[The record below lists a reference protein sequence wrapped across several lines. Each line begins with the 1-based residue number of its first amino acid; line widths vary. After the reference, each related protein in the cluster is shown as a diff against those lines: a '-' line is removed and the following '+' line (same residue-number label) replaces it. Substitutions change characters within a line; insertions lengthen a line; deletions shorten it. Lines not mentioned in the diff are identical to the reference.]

1 MGRGGPSK
9 PDARRIG
16 AIGGASGRA
25 QRGVELTVERR
36 AETIPPVRKLLPLAL
51 CLFACKTEPVPEAHA
66 EGGAERADAAVP
78 VAEAGEV
85 APPEPAAQAG
95 MIGSKRS
102 DTCKSTMAEFAKLRT
117 GQPADALASFGLG
130 YRAPEST
137 TAAWVQATDKA
148 LARVDDSGQA
158 LDHLAILAALDQS
171 SGSGEPSIAER
182 ARIDTVQ
189 LVNKV
194 ALLDMRRKFERVAK
208 AGEPEGMPLDDLD
221 ALLAEWDDAWCLW
234 DGALRPLAQS
244 IDEEGGEG
252 WEEQIVEAFMAG
264 RTGLIG
270 KYDQAKVRSNREI
283 AEKSTYAVI
292 QRLVLTRASTAK
304 QANDARVGRVA
315 LGLLAVI
322 EDRISDRNGPGLARI
337 QAMLAGP
344 PAEIDAA
351 AIERELGKAFAK
363 RARKYCDEAVKSGTL
378 GSGEGIKGAWEGL
391 TYSKLI
397 LPGMRETLAGQSFDA
412 DAYMADWD
420 SYVVAVEGND
430 ASGAAAISERLVQW
444 NCAYQEALG
453 IAECATTSNEPG

>member
-1 MGRGGPSK
+1 M
-9 PDARRIG
+9 
-16 AIGGASGRA
+16 
-25 QRGVELTVERR
+25 
-36 AETIPPVRKLLPLAL
+36 
-51 CLFACKTEPVPEAHA
+51 
-66 EGGAERADAAVP
+66 
-78 VAEAGEV
+78 
-85 APPEPAAQAG
+85 
-95 MIGSKRS
+95 
-102 DTCKSTMAEFAKLRT
+102 
-117 GQPADALASFGLG
+117 
-130 YRAPEST
+130 APEES
-137 TAAWVQATDKA
+137 V
-148 LARVDDSGQA
+148 
-158 LDHLAILAALDQS
+158 H
-171 SGSGEPSIAER
+171 
-182 ARIDTVQ
+182 
-189 LVNKV
+189 
-194 ALLDMRRKFERVAK
+194 
-208 AGEPEGMPLDDLD
+208 
-221 ALLAEWDDAWCLW
+221 
-234 DGALRPLAQS
+234 
-244 IDEEGGEG
+244 
-252 WEEQIVEAFMAG
+252 
-264 RTGLIG
+264 
-270 KYDQAKVRSNREI
+270 REI